1 MTNKNIVVKVSPSK
15 LIPNKTKLDIYQA
28 PSNYEDIKE
37 NIKEHGILEPLIV
50 NKNTSVIISGNLR
63 HQIAIELGLTEVP
76 VLFQEV
82 EEEDMNLKSIST
94 NQQRVKSTL
103 EIFREIE
110 FFEQHYKIKKGQ
122 RTDLNPE
129 LKEIKEKRDS
139 FLKSHSRTKREK
151 IKAVAKLAEGL
162 YLKESEEFK
171 GIFKSIDSGKTTLNG
186 MWQQLIDMTN
196 RKHNEQVIP
205 EKYEIIRK
213 NTKIYNHSS
222 ENMHEVKNESINAI
236 ITSPPYFRM
245 KDYGNGENE
254 LGQETQVDL
263 YLTNMMKVFKECYRV
278 LRNDGNLFVN
288 LNDCV
293 LGGEYKAVPYYFLL
307 EMLKLGWKFNDEIIW
322 LKNNPTYSKG
332 KRSVRSHEP
341 IFHFVK
347 SPDFY
352 YNDQWLD
359 EIEDTESKLIY
370 GAKKSS
376 PKVRSGIDYRDGV
389 LVTNVSSTKELRE
402 KAKKQGFHLTH
413 SATFPLGVP
422 TICGLLGTKKGD
434 TVLDCFA
441 GTSTTGLFAL
451 AYKRKFVGFE
461 VNPQFVKASETNLME
476 LQFYNRNYEAEKLF
490 SSGQFYNIGIVNP
503 EPSFFKNFNHSDILS
518 VSKVSSEFSKPFKT
532 FTKGYND
539 CYRIVQKIK

>member
-28 PSNYEDIKE
+28 PSNYEEMKE

-63 HQIAIELGLTEVP
+63 HQIALELGLTEVP

-171 GIFKSIDSGKTTLNG
+171 GIFKSIDAGKTTLNG

-222 ENMHEVKNESINAI
+222 ENMHEIKNESINAI

-254 LGQETQVDL
+254 LGQESQVDL

-434 TVLDCFA
+434 TVLDCFT

-503 EPSFFKNFNHSDILS
+503 GPSFLKNFNHSDILS

-539 CYRIVQKIK
+539 CYRIVQKVK